1 MSMQAMAAA
10 DADSNVG
17 RLSFSVLA
25 GLFLDSRELVS
36 KSKCKSTQ
44 TSNY

>member
-25 GLFLDSRELVS
+25 GLFDSRELVS

>member
-17 RLSFSVLA
+17 RLSLA
-25 GLFLDSRELVS
+25 GLFDSRELVS
-36 KSKCKSTQ
+36 KS
-44 TSNY
+44 NY